1 MISKQDLRIFEDNFY
16 LYEMLIKH
24 SFVRN
29 YTKET
34 YSDLIRLYTIYVS
47 DKHNFSHWCSSCR
60 AELVNHLFQWYINNK
75 PSNEVVINKQEA
87 EAVITPTINTDEEI
101 IEQQIQVYKKKKKK

>member
-1 MISKQDLRIFEDNFY
+1 MINEQDKEIFEKHFH

-34 YSDLIRLYTIYVS
+34 YSELINLYTKYVS
-47 DKHNFSHWCSSCR
+47 DKNNFSHWCSSCR
-60 AELVNHLFQWYINNK
+60 AELVNHLFQWYVNNK
-75 PSNEVVINKQEA
+75 IPIDSPIAPQEINEN
-87 EAVITPTINTDEEI
+87 EI

>member
-1 MISKQDLRIFEDNFY
+1 MITEQDKELFEKNLH

-34 YSDLIRLYTIYVS
+34 YSELINLYTRYVS
-47 DKHNFSHWCSSCR
+47 STNNFSHWCSSCR
-60 AELVNHLFQWYINNK
+60 TELVNHLYQWYVNNK
-75 PSNEVVINKQEA
+75 IPNE
-87 EAVITPTINTDEEI
+87 TPTTPQEVNENDI
-101 IEQQIQVYKKKKKK
+101 IEQQIQVYKKKRKK

>member
-1 MISKQDLRIFEDNFY
+1 MITKEDIEVFESNKY

-34 YSDLIRLYTIYVS
+34 YSELIRLYTKYVS
-47 DKHNFSHWCSSCR
+47 DRHNFSHWCSSCR
-60 AELVNHLFQWYINNK
+60 AELVNHLYNWYINNSQTE
-75 PSNEVVINKQEA
+75 PIQVLEVQK
-87 EAVITPTINTDEEI
+87 DEESL
-101 IEQQIQVYKKKKKK
+101 EQQIQAYKKKKKK